1 MTDLDKLKK
10 RLSLLGNS
18 SDFELKGDKLWI
30 TAIDPSGLNMS
41 AYGVECDVT
50 NSKLQ
55 DIIEME
61 SYNIE
66 NSKISGKL
74 NKLMGTYV
82 DNSEIYSD
90 STEWFRAMHIDSS
103 KITLTKSKDK
113 ESTIL
118 LLRLVDSELTLKG
131 FELFNF
137 ALDTLLKSKY
147 EPLIYFHSS
156 VLKTDSLELYNK
168 LVERFSGHRVGDS
181 IAEIY
186 DDSRLEFIGC

>member
-10 RLSLLGNS
+10 RLSLLGNG

-55 DIIEME
+55 DIKEMA
-61 SYNIE
+61 SYSIE
-66 NSKISGKL
+66 NSQISGML

-82 DNSEIYSD
+82 DNSEIYSED
-90 STEWFRAMHIDSS
+90 TEWFRAMHIDNS

-131 FELFNF
+131 FELSNF

-156 VLKTDSLELYNK
+156 ILKTDSLELYSK
-168 LVERFSGHRVGDS
+168 LVERFKGHRVSDRV
-181 IAEIY
+181 AEMY
-186 DDSRLEFIGC
+186 DESRLEFIG